1 MKYDNK
7 MNPIKTKKEPM
18 SVDELDAYI
27 AKIDKRIQETNEYL
41 AGFKQDNLE
50 DVPKEDKYIAL
61 IIILICWLGAGTLF
75 ITHYFSW
82 CTVYNVIKLNHRRK
96 NETSRN

>member
-18 SVDELDAYI
+18 SVDELEDLDAYI

-41 AGFKQDNLE
+41 ADFKQDNIE
-50 DVPKEDKYIAL
+50 DVPKEDKYIAVL
-61 IIILICWLGAGTLF
+61 IILIFWLGAGAL
-75 ITHYFSW
+75 YFSD
-82 CTVYNVIKLNHRRK
+82 YF
-96 NETSRN
+96 S